1 MSKILKYKDYSLS
14 EERALE
20 LIQNICK
27 PQMNESKS
35 WSNFKSISSKLS
47 KDLKFNF
54 GLVVTFGA
62 GIKVMLPVINK
73 FIQNGTFNFEFNEE
87 NLILLTITVV
97 SIFYLEETAN
107 KAGDEVN
114 VDGEKSVVT
123 KRDAQTMLEELKMRG
138 IGQGIVKKFVS
149 ALSAISK
156 FFKMLFRGTPY
167 VVNGLLDM
175 FGYTALMVPCMNAL
189 SAFIGKYDLTI
200 ETISANLLSL
210 GVGVGALLAKQG
222 VSWLVKNISRGLG
235 IKNLGKDLEK
245 PVEMR
250 PFDIVDGETDNL
262 EKSKLIKEQ

>member
-27 PQMNESKS
+27 PQVNESKS

-47 KDLKFNF
+47 KDIKFNF
-54 GLVVTFGA
+54 GLVATFGV
-62 GIKVMLPVINK
+62 GIKVMLPVISK
-73 FIQNGTFNFEFNEE
+73 FIQNGTFNFEMNEE

-114 VDGEKSVVT
+114 ADGEKSVVT

-189 SAFIGKYDLTI
+189 SSFIGKYDMTI

-222 VSWLVKNISRGLG
+222 VSWLVKNISKGLG
-235 IKNLGKDLEK
+235 IDNLGKDLEK
-245 PVEMR
+245 PVEFR
-250 PFDIVDGETDNL
+250 PFDIVDVEIDNL